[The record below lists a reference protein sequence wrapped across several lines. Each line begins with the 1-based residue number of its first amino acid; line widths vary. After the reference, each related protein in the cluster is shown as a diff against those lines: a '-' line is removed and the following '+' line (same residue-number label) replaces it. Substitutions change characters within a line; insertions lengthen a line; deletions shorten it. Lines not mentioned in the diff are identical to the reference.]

1 MEAQGGEHPMAQF
14 NPGSAQDMQLA
25 VTVQQ
30 NLKMCAAAIGQV
42 HVPDGVLIFPRE
54 LGKRLDH

>member
-1 MEAQGGEHPMAQF
+1 MAQF

-42 HVPDGVLIFPRE
+42 HVPAGVLIFPRE